1 MTRTR
6 ALEALITSYQDF
18 DFGSLRKNFDNA
30 KSDQLVKRPVERY
43 SYALVR
49 AALNVFAQHN
59 FADHLNTLAFDRDNF
74 HDTVRAYVPQVW
86 PYYLEEA
93 QDSLGTALIR
103 QINPLEFRDWLPGG
117 RTRFGA
123 WHRLN
128 FHEFQVDVLIQIS
141 NKNARLGAFEG
152 LCYLENDQNRD
163 YAMPDNQVESCHH
176 LGSMHLQT
184 VADEILDSLGIAPES
199 AISAIKQSGRSQHSL
214 LLAG

>member
-18 DFGSLRKNFDNA
+18 DIGILRKNFDNA
-30 KSDQLVKRPVERY
+30 KSDHLVKRPVERY

-49 AALNVFAQHN
+49 ASLNVFAQQN
-59 FADHLNTLAFDRDNF
+59 FADHLNTLAFDRDSF
-74 HDTVRAYVPQVW
+74 HDNVRAYVPQVW
-86 PYYLEEA
+86 HYYLEEA

-103 QINPLEFRDWLPGG
+103 QLNPLEFRDWQPGG

-123 WHRLN
+123 WHRMN

-141 NKNARLGAFEG
+141 NERARLGSFVG

-163 YAMPDNQVESCHH
+163 YPMPDNQLESCHH

-184 VADEILDSLGIAPES
+184 VAEEILDSLGIAPES
-199 AISAIKQSGRSQHSL
+199 AIAAIKQSSRAHGGM